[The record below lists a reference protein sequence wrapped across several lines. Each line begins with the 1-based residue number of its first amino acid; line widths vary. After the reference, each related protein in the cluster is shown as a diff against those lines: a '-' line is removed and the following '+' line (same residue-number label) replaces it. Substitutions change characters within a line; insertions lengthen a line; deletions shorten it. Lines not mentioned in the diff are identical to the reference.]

1 MKTHR
6 NILIISVIITLAC
19 LGFVIYYEQ
28 DNKPFQIALAFM
40 GGSVVSFLLEIP
52 NFTSLKNENNLKL
65 YGSLLDLKSQA
76 MLFNHNIHSILKYYD
91 SIDINFHDN
100 FISKLLFTLNSL
112 KSFDSNFYFQ
122 KKRNQIVSQAI
133 NNIENAYNNVKQAT
147 MKYGINFSRKKM
159 EIYSVEKKERSI
171 NPNELA
177 YSLNLI
183 SDMCNN
189 LIETIDYQASLLFS
203 KKELIKWKLNDSTLI
218 TAINKFKV
226 DEY

>member
-28 DNKPFQIALAFM
+28 DNKLFQIALAFM

-52 NFTSLKNENNLKL
+52 NYFSLKNENNLKF
-65 YGSLLDLKSQA
+65 YGSLLELKTQS
-76 MLFNHNIHSILKYYD
+76 MLLNHNIQSLLSYYD
-91 SIDINFHDN
+91 SIDINFHEN
-100 FISKLLFTLNSL
+100 IINKLSLLLSKL
-112 KSFDSNFYFQ
+112 KEFDSNYYFQ
-122 KKRNQIVSQAI
+122 KKKNQIVNQAFG
-133 NNIENAYNNVKQAT
+133 NIERTYNNLNQAT
-147 MKYGINFSRKKM
+147 MKFRINFSRKKM
-159 EIYSVEKKERSI
+159 EILSVEKNDRSI
-171 NPNELA
+171 SPKELE

-189 LIETIDYQASLLFS
+189 LIETIDYQATLLLT
-203 KKELIKWKLNDSTLI
+203 KKELIKWKLDDSTLI